1 MIVAPDTLV
10 QNRFRIIRQI
20 GQGKMGA
27 VYEAFDE
34 HLSQTV
40 ALKQTLTSGD
50 QFSKAFEREARILAS
65 LRHPVLPI
73 VIDHF
78 TNDDGQFM
86 VMDFIPGKDL
96 GELLRQ
102 RGEPFPVH
110 VVLKWADQVLH
121 ALEYLHRQKPP
132 IIHRDIKPQNLKLT
146 AEGQIILLDF
156 GLAKGRITPDAR
168 DYQLPTAQKMLSLVA
183 TGTVETDNQEFST
196 DIFGFTRQY
205 APLEQIQGT
214 GTDARSDI
222 YALAAT
228 LYQLLTGAPPIEALK
243 RINALGYDNY
253 SHYEAGLEKLR
264 IHMEQRQITHDEV
277 AKQEQLLRENIDLA
291 RLYGDNPTS
300 QETRSDTIDHLD
312 VLTRDILGLSFN
324 KLCRLDIPIAE
335 SHAQNTQH
343 HTPSDPLMPVHDVNP
358 SVPQEIGTILH
369 QALALTPDYRP
380 TSAEAM
386 RTKLLTAQRAWQQTT
401 QDPETNDSTD
411 YPPEPFLPPH
421 PEPPEPGGFDNARKR
436 NKSVG
441 LLIAVIII
449 ILIAQ
454 IYLVVTNRQKM
465 AATRFENNTSG
476 QLANL
481 GTPIPDTSENIALT
495 SVKNI
500 QPVAIWTGQTND
512 VQNIAFSPDSTIL
525 ASGSLDET
533 ILLYQV
539 ADGTLLQTFNGRAG
553 SVQSIAFAQTGTILL
568 SGSTNNSAHIW
579 QVRTGENLHTL
590 NGHTG
595 SIKQVA
601 ITPDS
606 QIAVTG
612 STDHTVR
619 LWAMRD
625 GTLVRTLTAEAP
637 VHVVATSPDNKLVA
651 AGTTAATVHLWNIRD
666 GTLIT
671 TLEGH
676 SASVESLVFTPDG
689 EKLFSGSTDSTIVIW
704 RVKDGKRIRTIKGH
718 SGQVHSL
725 ALDAH
730 GHILASGS
738 SDATIRLWRV
748 KDGKLLNT
756 LEGHQGIVLD
766 IAFSP
771 DNRLIASCSEDDTI
785 RLWGIIK

>member
-1 MIVAPDTLV
+1 
-10 QNRFRIIRQI
+10 
-20 GQGKMGA
+20 MGA

-102 RGEPFPVH
+102 RNEPFPVH

-156 GLAKGRITPDAR
+156 GLAKGKIAPDAR

-183 TGTVETDNQEFST
+183 TGTVEPDTQEFST

-264 IHMEQRQITHDEV
+264 IHLEQRQITHEEV
-277 AKQEQLLRENIDLA
+277 ARQEQLLRENIDLA

-300 QETRSDTIDHLD
+300 QEKRSDTIDHLD
-312 VLTRDILGLSFN
+312 TLTRDILGLSFN
-324 KLCRLDIPIAE
+324 KLCRLDIPIPD
-335 SHAQNTQH
+335 SHGHNTH
-343 HTPSDPLMPVHDVNP
+343 HHAPSDPLIPVHDVNP

-380 TSAEAM
+380 ASAEAM
-386 RTKLLTAQRAWQQTT
+386 RTKLLTVQRSLQQTSA
-401 QDPETNDSTD
+401 DPEADDDADSS
-411 YPPEPFLPPH
+411 PEPFLPPH
-421 PEPPEPGGFDNARKR
+421 PEPPEPGGFGNTRKR

-441 LLIAVIII
+441 LLITVIII
-449 ILIAQ
+449 ILMAQ
-454 IYLVVTNRQKM
+454 IYLVVANRQKM
-465 AATRFENNTSG
+465 TATDFGRNTLG

-481 GTPIPDTSENIALT
+481 GTPLPDTSEEITLT

-500 QPVAIWTGQTND
+500 QPVAAWTGPTND
-512 VQNIAFSPDSTIL
+512 VQDIAFSPDGTLL

-533 ILLYQV
+533 IWIHQV
-539 ADGTLLQTFNGRAG
+539 TDGTLIQTINNNNTGP
-553 SVQSIAFAQTGTILL
+553 VQSLAFAQTGTLL
-568 SGSTNNSAHIW
+568 VSGSTNNNAHIW
-579 QVRTGENLHTL
+579 LLRTGEQLHKL
-590 NGHTG
+590 DGHKG
-595 SIKQVA
+595 GIKHVA

-619 LWAMRD
+619 LWDMSD
-625 GTLVRTLTAEAP
+625 GTRVQTLTAEAP
-637 VHVVATSPDNKLVA
+637 VHVVATSPDNTLVA
-651 AGTTAATVHLWNIRD
+651 AGTTAATIHLWNIRN

-676 SASVESLVFTPDG
+676 SASVESLVFTPDS
-689 EKLFSGSTDSTIVIW
+689 KMLFSGSTDSTIVIW

-725 ALDAH
+725 ALDSH

-748 KDGKLLNT
+748 KDGKLLGT
-756 LEGHQGIVLD
+756 LEGHQGIVQD
-766 IAFSP
+766 IEFSP

-785 RLWGIIK
+785 RLWGITK